1 MATYVAVDTA
11 VGTLSGRDCIF
22 LDDISFGD
30 ANANTLILKGEL
42 NGNLCSNADL
52 GSTFSY
58 VATFHGV
65 MALEML
71 ELDSWNWPGESS
83 FDEVQRSVWVA
94 KLGGKVTPEH
104 RHFQFQT
111 YDLVFNIVCS
121 GFDFET
127 VRLDAI

>member
-30 ANANTLILKGEL
+30 ANANTLILSGEL

-71 ELDSWNWPGESS
+71 ELDSWSWSGESS
-83 FDEVQRSVWVA
+83 FDEVQHSVGSQSLV
-94 KLGGKVTPEH
+94 GK
-104 RHFQFQT
+104 
-111 YDLVFNIVCS
+111 
-121 GFDFET
+121 
-127 VRLDAI
+127 